1 MREAR
6 LRDRL
11 RQQGILR
18 LGSKERG
25 FRYRHADGRRVS
37 GADRER
43 IDDLKIPPAWREVAI
58 APGARER
65 VQAIGLDK
73 AGRWQ
78 YWYTAAY
85 TERRA
90 KEKFVRLLSFGAA
103 LPKLRATLRRDLA
116 RPGVPLEKAQACA
129 VLLMSACAMRPGA
142 EEYARDN
149 GTFGLA
155 TLRER
160 HVTIR
165 GDRIRLCFRGKH
177 GIEQNYDFKSRLL
190 ARLLRAMKQLPGRE
204 LLKYQ
209 GDGGTCDLRRHH
221 LNAYVKTVMGR
232 AFSARDFRTWAAT
245 LWCAARLRDE
255 SLNGEP
261 SQAAVRRALKATAVH
276 LGNTPAVVRDSYV
289 HPGVVSAFLSG
300 RVVSHGAG
308 TPESLM
314 VHRSGLDRA
323 ERALLRLLR
332 AGSPNGRPARPVRI
346 PDRTTRRTASPLP
359 R

>member
-11 RQQGILR
+11 RTQGILR

-37 GADRER
+37 RADRER
-43 IDDLKIPPAWREVAI
+43 IDGLKVPPAWREVAI
-58 APGARER
+58 APTGRER
-65 VQAIGLDK
+65 VQAVGLDN

-78 YWYTAAY
+78 YWYTAAH
-85 TERRA
+85 TERQARQ
-90 KEKFVRLLSFGAA
+90 KFIRLLAFGAA
-103 LPKLRATLRRDLA
+103 LPKLRTTMRKDLT
-116 RPGVPLEKAQACA
+116 RPGMPIEKTQACA

-160 HVTIR
+160 HVQIR
-165 GDRIRLCFRGKH
+165 GDRLRLSFRGKH
-177 GIEQNYDFKSRLL
+177 GIEQNYELTSRLL
-190 ARLLRAMKQLPGRE
+190 ARLLRAMKKLPGRE

-209 GDGGTCDLRRHH
+209 DEAGVTCDLRRHH
-221 LNAYVKTVMGR
+221 LNAYVKAVMGR

-255 SLNGEP
+255 AVLAEP
-261 SQAAVRRALKATAVH
+261 SQAGVLRALKATAAH

-289 HPGVVSAFLSG
+289 HPGVVAAYRKG
-300 RVVSHGAG
+300 KVVTHGAG
-308 TPESLM
+308 TPESLL

-332 AGSPNGRPARPVRI
+332 AASPNGVARAVRT

-359 R
+359 H

>member
-18 LGSKERG
+18 LGSKETG

-37 GADRER
+37 RADRER
-43 IDDLKIPPAWREVAI
+43 IDELKVPPAWREVAI
-58 APGARER
+58 APSARER
-65 VQAIGLDK
+65 VQAIGLDN

-78 YWYTAAY
+78 YWYTVAH

-90 KEKFVRLLSFGAA
+90 KEKFARLIAFGAA
-103 LPKLRATLRRDLA
+103 LPKLRTTLRKDLA
-116 RPGVPLEKAQACA
+116 RPAMPIEKTQASA
-129 VLLMSACAMRPGA
+129 VLLMSACALRPGA

-160 HVTIR
+160 HVAIR
-165 GDRIRLCFRGKH
+165 GDQVKLSFRGKH
-177 GIEQNYDFKSRLL
+177 GIEQNYELKSRLL
-190 ARLLRAMKQLPGRE
+190 ARLLRAMKKLPGRE

-209 GDGGTCDLRRHH
+209 NEDGTTCDLRRHH
-221 LNAYVKTVMGR
+221 LNAYVKAVMGR
-232 AFSARDFRTWAAT
+232 AFSARDFRTWAGT

-255 SLNGEP
+255 SMSGDP
-261 SQAAVRRALKATAVH
+261 SQAAVRRAFQATAAH

-289 HPGVVSAFLSG
+289 HPGVVSAFLAG

-332 AGSPNGRPARPVRI
+332 ASPNGKVARPVRT
-346 PDRTTRRTASPLP
+346 PDRTKRRTASLLP
-359 R
+359 H

>member
-11 RQQGILR
+11 RQHGILR
-18 LGSKERG
+18 SGTPRRG
-25 FRYRHADGRRVS
+25 FRYRHADGRRVAR
-37 GADRER
+37 ADRAR
-43 IDDLKIPPAWREVAI
+43 IDGLKVPPAWREVAI
-58 APGARER
+58 APSAGER
-65 VQAIGLDK
+65 VQAVGLDA

-78 YWYTAAY
+78 YWYTDAH
-85 TERRA
+85 TERRS
-90 KEKFVRLLSFGAA
+90 KQKFARLLAFGAA
-103 LPKLRATLRRDLA
+103 LPGLRGTLRKDLA
-116 RPGVPLEKAQACA
+116 RPGLPIEKTQACA

-165 GDRIRLCFRGKH
+165 GDRLSLNFRGKH
-177 GIEQNYDFKSRLL
+177 GVVQNYELTSRLL
-190 ARLLRAMKQLPGRE
+190 ARLLRTMKKLPGHE

-209 GDGGTCDLRRHH
+209 DDDGGTCDLRRHH
-221 LNAYVKTVMGR
+221 VNAYVKSVMGR
-232 AFSARDFRTWAAT
+232 AFSARDFRTWAGT

-255 SLNGEP
+255 ALSGEP
-261 SQAAVRRALKATAVH
+261 SQAAVRRAFQATAEH

-289 HPGVVSAFLSG
+289 HPGVVAAFRKG

-308 TPESLM
+308 TPEGLM

-332 AGSPNGRPARPVRI
+332 TWANGRTVRRPG
-346 PDRTTRRTASPLP
+346 RRS
-359 R
+359 

>member
-1 MREAR
+1 
-6 LRDRL
+6 LP
-11 RQQGILR
+11 I
-18 LGSKERG
+18 
-25 FRYRHADGRRVS
+25 
-37 GADRER
+37 
-43 IDDLKIPPAWREVAI
+43 
-58 APGARER
+58 
-65 VQAIGLDK
+65 
-73 AGRWQ
+73 
-78 YWYTAAY
+78 
-85 TERRA
+85 
-90 KEKFVRLLSFGAA
+90 EK
-103 LPKLRATLRRDLA
+103 T
-116 RPGVPLEKAQACA
+116 QACA

-165 GDRIRLCFRGKH
+165 GDRLSLNFRGKH
-177 GIEQNYDFKSRLL
+177 GVVQNYELTSRLL
-190 ARLLRAMKQLPGRE
+190 ARLLRTMKKLPGHE

-209 GDGGTCDLRRHH
+209 GDDGGTCDLRRHH
-221 LNAYVKTVMGR
+221 VNAYVKSVMGR

-255 SLNGEP
+255 ALSGEP
-261 SQAAVRRALKATAVH
+261 SQAAVRRAFQATAAH

-289 HPGVVSAFLSG
+289 HPAVVAAFHKG

-332 AGSPNGRPARPVRI
+332 TGANGRAVRKRRPR
-346 PDRTTRRTASPLP
+346 PYSSSSSPSS